1 MSVTNTKPHDG
12 DFWATPKEV
21 KEALA
26 DLIKNKNI
34 TAIDPCYGTGG
45 TEIEGVNYIAKYDI
59 IDYGMKDVT
68 LKSFLDVEPYKVD
81 AVIMNPPFSLTTE
94 FIEHARKF
102 SNDIYIIGQWK
113 EPILNHYARYIVDA
127 KSHYSWKR
135 LFGIKTTIAAVH
147 LNFNKSFEFG
157 YKDYKAITK
166 KKLGIFTEYDKYKTL
181 DEMPIYDGTQTN
193 ILVFRPN
200 LLATNHDFDII
211 DSNTG
216 FEYWV
221 TPIFN
226 NTPDEVKQYLTY
238 HTTSGKSYK
247 KGELKNLHYIQY
259 DNKAAVLRAYEKYT
273 SKEFKE
279 SIHWN
284 LSIFPK
290 SEIPVFTDFGK
301 LPYTYEEKREFTAL
315 KENIGNRITSVYY
328 SKHQGRATNDRDLQI
343 KGVDRVVDGKYV
355 DDKYIFGNYQKFFLE
370 IKNPQ
375 FKHSGGVLDDDKLTD
390 YLYWW
395 EILYCR
401 LTIIDYKKLK
411 QWYNEP
417 VVKQMLHC
425 YARQTQGY
433 SSNGTIVVDIP
444 WDVLEESGV
453 IVSRKK
459 LELNDLNFIP
469 HN

>member
-21 KEALA
+21 KKALSE
-26 DLIKNKNI
+26 LIKNKNI

-59 IDYGMKDVT
+59 IDYGMKGVT
-68 LKSFLDVEPYKVD
+68 LKSFLDVKPYKVD

-113 EPILNHYARYIVDA
+113 EPILNQYARYIVDA

-238 HTTSGKSYK
+238 HTTNGKS
-247 KGELKNLHYIQY
+247 
-259 DNKAAVLRAYEKYT
+259 
-273 SKEFKE
+273 
-279 SIHWN
+279 
-284 LSIFPK
+284 
-290 SEIPVFTDFGK
+290 
-301 LPYTYEEKREFTAL
+301 
-315 KENIGNRITSVYY
+315 
-328 SKHQGRATNDRDLQI
+328 
-343 KGVDRVVDGKYV
+343 
-355 DDKYIFGNYQKFFLE
+355 
-370 IKNPQ
+370 
-375 FKHSGGVLDDDKLTD
+375 
-390 YLYWW
+390 
-395 EILYCR
+395 
-401 LTIIDYKKLK
+401 
-411 QWYNEP
+411 
-417 VVKQMLHC
+417 
-425 YARQTQGY
+425 
-433 SSNGTIVVDIP
+433 
-444 WDVLEESGV
+444 
-453 IVSRKK
+453 
-459 LELNDLNFIP
+459 
-469 HN
+469 

>member
-1 MSVTNTKPHDG
+1 MSITNTKKHDG

-26 DLIKNKNI
+26 QLIKDKNI
-34 TAIDPCYGTGG
+34 IAIDPCYGTGG
-45 TEIEGVNYIAKYDI
+45 TEISGVNYVAKYDI
-59 IDYGMKDVT
+59 IDYGMKDVI
-68 LKSFLDVEPYKVD
+68 LKSFLDIKPYKVD

-102 SNDIYIIGQWK
+102 ANDIYIIGQWK
-113 EPILNHYARYIVDA
+113 EPILNKYARYIVDA

-147 LNFNKSFEFG
+147 LNFNKPFEFG
-157 YKDYKAITK
+157 YKDYKAIIK
-166 KKLGIFTEYDKYKTL
+166 NKLGIFTDYEKYKTL

-226 NTPDEVKQYLTY
+226 NTPDKVKDYLTY
-238 HTTSGKSYK
+238 HTTNGKRYS
-247 KGELKNLHYIQY
+247 KGDLKNLHYIQY

-273 SKEFKE
+273 SNEFKE

-284 LSIFPK
+284 LSIFPL

-301 LPYTYEEKREFTAL
+301 LPDTYDEKRDFTAL
-315 KENIGNRITSVYY
+315 KETIGNRITSAYY
-328 SKHQGRATNDRDLQI
+328 SKHQGRATLNKDLQI
-343 KGVDRVVDGKYV
+343 KGVDRIVDGKYV
-355 DDKYIFGNYQKFFLE
+355 DDKYIFGNYSKFFLE

-375 FKHSGGVLDDDKLTD
+375 FKHSDGLLEGNKLTD
-390 YLYWW
+390 YIYWW
-395 EILYCR
+395 ELLHCR
-401 LTIIDYKKLK
+401 LTIIDYNKLK

-417 VVKQMLHC
+417 IVKQLLPNFT
-425 YARQTQGY
+425 RPTKGY
-433 SSNGTIVVDIP
+433 SANGTTVADIP
-444 WDVLEESGV
+444 WDVLENAGV
-453 IVSRKK
+453 IVLRK
-459 LELNDLNFIP
+459 ELNFSDIN
-469 HN
+469 

>member
-1 MSVTNTKPHDG
+1 MSITNTKKHDG
-12 DFWATPKEV
+12 DFWATPVVV

-26 DLIKNKNI
+26 DIIKNKNI

-68 LKSFLDVEPYKVD
+68 LKSFLEVKPYKVD

-94 FIEHARKF
+94 FIEHAKKF
-102 SNDIYIIGQWK
+102 SDDIYIIGQWK

-193 ILVFRPN
+193 VLVFRPN

-221 TPIFN
+221 TPILN
-226 NTPDEVKQYLTY
+226 NTPDEVKKYLTY
-238 HTTSGKSYK
+238 HTTNGKSYK

-273 SKEFKE
+273 SEEFKN

-284 LSIFPK
+284 LSIFPL
-290 SEIPVFTDFGK
+290 SEIPVFNSFGE
-301 LPYTYEEKREFTAL
+301 LPDTYQEKRELTL
-315 KENIGNRITSVYY
+315 KRMVP
-328 SKHQGRATNDRDLQI
+328 TN
-343 KGVDRVVDGKYV
+343 
-355 DDKYIFGNYQKFFLE
+355 KYI
-370 IKNPQ
+370 
-375 FKHSGGVLDDDKLTD
+375 
-390 YLYWW
+390 
-395 EILYCR
+395 
-401 LTIIDYKKLK
+401 
-411 QWYNEP
+411 
-417 VVKQMLHC
+417 
-425 YARQTQGY
+425 ARCEKR
-433 SSNGTIVVDIP
+433 
-444 WDVLEESGV
+444 W
-453 IVSRKK
+453 
-459 LELNDLNFIP
+459 
-469 HN
+469 